1 MNMKRWSLGLGAV
14 ALLAAAPFLAS
25 APVMASLQKAG
36 ETIAE
41 TLRRPDVKLQL
52 AAEKQVVEQDLA
64 GQTKT
69 SWKPLEG
76 KVTVQPGDVLRYTV
90 AGHNAGKS
98 GAKNL
103 AITQPIPQAMAYV
116 LGSATNDNRAQTI
129 YSIDNGK
136 SFVENPTVQ
145 VTLADGT
152 VATRPAPAE
161 AYTHVR
167 WQFTNAVNPDTTVQ
181 ANYQAK
187 VR

>member
-1 MNMKRWSLGLGAV
+1 MKMKRWSLGLGAV
-14 ALLAAAPFLAS
+14 ALMAAAPFLTS
-25 APVMASLQKAG
+25 APVLASLQQAG
-36 ETIAE
+36 DAIVQ

-52 AAEKQVVEQDLA
+52 AAEKQVMESDLA
-64 GQTKT
+64 GNPKAT
-69 SWKPLEG
+69 WKSLEG
-76 KVTVQPGDVLRYTV
+76 KVTVQPGDRLRYTV
-90 AGHNAGKS
+90 TGHNAGKS

-103 AITQPIPQAMAYV
+103 TITQPIPQQMSYV
-116 LGSATNDNRAQTI
+116 LGSATHDDRAEII

-136 SFVENPTVQ
+136 SFVTNPTVQ

-167 WQFTNAVNPDTTVQ
+167 WQFTNAVNPDATVQ

>member
-1 MNMKRWSLGLGAV
+1 MNMKRWSLGWGAV

-25 APVMASLQKAG
+25 APVMASLQQAG
-36 ETIAE
+36 DAIVQ
-41 TLRRPDVKLQL
+41 TLRRPQVKLQL
-52 AAEKQVVEQDLA
+52 TAERQVVEQDLA
-64 GQTKT
+64 GRTKT
-69 SWKPLEG
+69 TWKSLAG

-90 AGHNAGKS
+90 AGHNAGES

-103 AITQPIPQAMAYV
+103 AITQPIPKQMAYV
-116 LGSATNDNRAQTI
+116 LGSAANDNRAKTV

-136 SFVENPTVQ
+136 SFVENPTVK

-167 WQFTNAVNPDTTVQ
+167 WQFTNAVNPDATVQ